1 MPIAPAS
8 WRVHLRRDT
17 PLRELL
23 RALYRHRDAVL
34 AYYPHVPL
42 TKERTPV
49 GALILL
55 WERWDY
61 VRGHC
66 PKCRSVVLGVSFGG
80 LLSCGSV
87 TGCCLGCARLV
98 SRFIGG
104 AGLIQSAIHKFLHD
118 TPYRLTLTAQLPPRR
133 TLASSHMEVG
143 GGACPGSSPSW
154 KRCSRSLE
162 NEMDEPVALQ
172 GM

>member
-1 MPIAPAS
+1 MSIAPAS

-104 AGLIQSAIHKFLHD
+104 AGPIQSAIHKFLHD
-118 TPYRLTLTAQLPPRR
+118 TPYRLTLTAQLPPPADAGEFTYGGWGWSLPRK
-133 TLASSHMEVG
+133 LPELEAVLQELD
-143 GGACPGSSPSW
+143 GGA
-154 KRCSRSLE
+154 
-162 NEMDEPVALQ
+162 
-172 GM
+172 